1 MFSPHVELQS
11 KCETLIKDRDAV
23 QTILEHK
30 IKVLVQS
37 VAQGANAVVNSSPG
51 VSSSG
56 VGLALAKVD
65 PSLHCLLT
73 DKANCICRMLLP
85 CRGW

>member
-1 MFSPHVELQS
+1 MVIIVICGCNWTSLFQS

-37 VAQGANAVVNSSPG
+37 VAQGANAMVNSTPG
-51 VSSSG
+51 GSASG
-56 VGLALAKVD
+56 IGQALSKV
-65 PSLHCLLT
+65 
-73 DKANCICRMLLP
+73 RLP
-85 CRGW
+85 LIVDSF